1 MTSTWFVSTGASYRS
16 PSDQRSLQWETFVV
30 AALRSFAKFSDFAIS
45 NRQRAV
51 EQTSPVKH
59 KQATA
64 PQSNHLKMPF
74 ATFSKPAET
83 PAAKLAAYPAAINSS
98 SPPPTGRWKIR
109 SEERH
114 VGKECRSR

>member
-1 MTSTWFVSTGASYRS
+1 MTSTWSVSTGASYRS
-16 PSDQRSLQWETFVV
+16 PSDQRSLQWEIFVA

-45 NRQRAV
+45 SKQPAA

-64 PQSNHLKMPF
+64 LRSNHLKMPF

-83 PAAKLAAYPAAINSS
+83 PAAKLAPYPAAINSAS
-98 SPPPTGRWKIR
+98 LPPTI
-109 SEERH
+109 
-114 VGKECRSR
+114 

>member
-51 EQTSPVKH
+51 EQTSPGKH

-64 PQSNHLKMPF
+64 PRSNHLKMQF
-74 ATFSKPAET
+74 ATFSKPADT
-83 PAAKLAAYPAAINSS
+83 RAAKLVAFSTAIIPS
-98 SPPPTGRWKIR
+98 SPPPTP
-109 SEERH
+109 
-114 VGKECRSR
+114 